1 MSTDNLIPVTQR
13 TKEEAREISKKGGIA
28 SGKARLRKKHGKELV
43 RAILEMKETDP
54 RIIEE
59 MVRLGLNKTDLT
71 NEVVMNVRQIEKAK
85 RKADTK
91 AYTAIQKAAGYVDE
105 DVNIDINIDNQ
116 PPVIVFSSGQP
127 AKEE

>member
-1 MSTDNLIPVTQR
+1 MSTDNLIPNSER
-13 TKEEAREISKKGGIA
+13 TPKERQELARKAGIA

-43 RAILEMKETDP
+43 RAILEMRETDP

-127 AKEE
+127 AQED

>member
-1 MSTDNLIPVTQR
+1 MSTDNLIPNSER
-13 TKEEAREISKKGGIA
+13 TPKERQELARKAGIA

-43 RAILEMKETDP
+43 RAILEMRETDP